1 MLSSG
6 NLKGICRKVIKVN
19 SRNFYND
26 KKVLI
31 TGGLGFI
38 GSNLSIELVRLGA
51 KVTIVDNMLPRQGGN
66 LFNIEPVKD
75 KVKVN
80 FSDVRNQLSMNHLV
94 KGQDVIFHLA
104 GQVNHVDSMRNPV
117 LDLEINCHGT
127 LVLMQA
133 LRHYNPEAIV
143 VYSGTR
149 GEYGSSVQLP
159 VKEDHP
165 TNPKGLYA
173 VTNLAAEKMILVYNQ
188 IYAIPAICLRIT
200 NTYGP
205 RHQMM
210 HDEYGVF
217 NWFIKKAM
225 DDDVLPVF
233 GDGSILRD
241 FLFIE
246 DLVQCLLMS
255 ASAEEAV
262 GEVCN
267 VGSGIPV
274 SFRDVAETIVRVI
287 GKGSS
292 TFTEFTRERAE
303 VEPGDYWADISK
315 IKRITGWEPA
325 TSLAEGID
333 KTFEFYS
340 QNREHYWIE
349 DPKHGQ
355 DADSIL

>member
-1 MLSSG
+1 MNHRQYYAG
-6 NLKGICRKVIKVN
+6 KN
-19 SRNFYND
+19 
-26 KKVLI
+26 VLI

-38 GSNLSIELVRLGA
+38 GSNLAIELVELGA
-51 KVTIVDNMLPRQGGN
+51 NITIVDNMLPRQGGN
-66 LFNIEPVKD
+66 LFNIDPVKD
-75 KVKVN
+75 KVRIN

-94 KGQDVIFHLA
+94 KDQDIVFHLA
-104 GQVNHVDSMRNPV
+104 GQVNHVDSMRDPV

-133 LRHYNPEAIV
+133 LRNHNRDAIV

-149 GEYGSSVQLP
+149 GEYGSSVRLP
-159 VKEDHP
+159 VNEDHP

-188 IYAIPAICLRIT
+188 IYGIPAVCLRIT

-225 DDDVLPVF
+225 DDEALPVF

-241 FLFIE
+241 FLYIE
-246 DLVQCLLMS
+246 DLVQCLLAA
-255 ASAEEAV
+255 ASSQGAI
-262 GEVCN
+262 GEVFN
-267 VGSGIPV
+267 VGSGAGISFKEIAEKIV
-274 SFRDVAETIVRVI
+274 SVI
-287 GKGSS
+287 GKGSY

-315 IKRITGWEPA
+315 IKKLTAWKPEISME
-325 TSLAEGID
+325 EGIK
-333 KTFEFYS
+333 KTGDFYS
-340 QNREHYWIE
+340 RYKEHYWVE
-349 DPKHGQ
+349 G
-355 DADSIL
+355 